1 MTVVVRAN
9 HVFKYFGTRC
19 ILQDLSFSFRTPQA
33 VWIAGPNGSGKS
45 TLLALMAGL
54 LTPEKGRVDWEVDG
68 QRADASLWRRQLSL
82 AAPYQALPDWLTV
95 GELIRFQGHFRPW
108 TPGVSEADIAELCR
122 LEDHRHQPISRLS
135 SGMRQRLRLGL
146 AWAMDSRA
154 VFLDE
159 PCTHLD
165 AEGERWYQHLYERFG
180 RNRLVVVCSNNTPA
194 ERAFCT
200 ETLSL
205 TRS

>member
-1 MTVVVRAN
+1 MTAVTGS

-19 ILQDLSFSFRTPQA
+19 ILQDLSFSFCAPQA

-54 LTPEKGRVDWEVDG
+54 LTPEKGVILWELNG
-68 QRADASLWRRQLSL
+68 QPTEASRWRRHLSL
-82 AAPYQALPDWLTV
+82 AAPYQALPEWLTV
-95 GELIRFQGHFRPW
+95 QELIRFQGRFRNW
-108 TPGVSEADIAELCR
+108 VPGISESDVVELCR
-122 LEDHRHQPISRLS
+122 LENHKHQQISRLS

-165 AEGERWYQHLYERFG
+165 ADGESWYQTLYERFG
-180 RNRLVVVCSNNTPA
+180 RERLVIVCSNNTPA
-194 ERAFCT
+194 ERAFCK
-200 ETLSL
+200 ETFTL
-205 TRS
+205 TMR